1 MLLAADMSPYDS
13 SLNIANRPALRHYVD
28 QQRRKYPLPFLI
40 KILRGRMFN
49 RGMHVW
55 SILGDRAMQ
64 WRRAGLPGD
73 DFFGGLYGKECAAR
87 IAAEDKQQ
95 PAQHD
100 STVSWSSVNRWW
112 RSHRPFVQ
120 LQSFRT
126 ALAPPARRQAATRS
140 GQRHGGGSEMSDT
153 ESGARGVPPD
163 DVTCGA
169 RPAGRGERNGGF
181 GRTAGENAA
190 AASCSWA
197 RCALP

>member
-1 MLLAADMSPYDS
+1 MHKLFTNRTLSVIYQDHATCCRHVAVRFHRLD
-13 SLNIANRPALRHYVD
+13 IANRPALRHYVD

-100 STVSWSSVNRWW
+100 STVNWSIVNRWW
-112 RSHRPFVQ
+112 RFALFVW
-120 LQSFRT
+120 LISY
-126 ALAPPARRQAATRS
+126 
-140 GQRHGGGSEMSDT
+140 G
-153 ESGARGVPPD
+153 
-163 DVTCGA
+163 
-169 RPAGRGERNGGF
+169 
-181 GRTAGENAA
+181 
-190 AASCSWA
+190 
-197 RCALP
+197 

>member
-1 MLLAADMSPYDS
+1 MVHP
-13 SLNIANRPALRHYVD
+13 
-28 QQRRKYPLPFLI
+28 
-40 KILRGRMFN
+40 
-49 RGMHVW
+49 
-55 SILGDRAMQ
+55 MQ

-73 DFFGGLYGKECAAR
+73 DFFGGPYGKECAAR
-87 IAAEDKQQ
+87 ISSPCRTAASLTRQQ

-190 AASCSWA
+190 AASCRV